1 MEQNKNILGYMT
13 EAYKKLLLE
22 EEDGNAAKLVKDLI
36 FKFCDKTIEDCK
48 EKFSTLS
55 TNNYQNLDNNVI
67 FVLQLNIGMAK
78 ELKAFVEN
86 TIINGEQAT
95 ARLNETRRN

>member
-1 MEQNKNILGYMT
+1 MDENVLTYMT
-13 EAYKKLLLE
+13 ESYKKLLDE
-22 EEDGNAAKLVKDLI
+22 EKDGNAAKLSKELI
-36 FKFCDKTIEDCK
+36 IKFCNKTIENCK

-55 TNNYQNLDNNVI
+55 TIYYQNLDNNEI
-67 FVLQLNIGMAK
+67 FMLQLNIRMAK

-86 TIINGEQAT
+86 LVINGEQAT